1 MAKRRYIGGVILCLA
16 LSTSIAAEP
25 PTTAVIGT
33 PPQAVWSQLNAQQK
47 TILAPLAGEW
57 DKMENIRRKKW
68 LGIAERYPTM
78 KPDEQRR
85 IQDRMREWASL
96 TPEQR
101 AKVRN
106 SYKEFNQLPSEQKQA
121 VKQKWE
127 AYSNLPPDEKQRVRQ
142 SGKSAQLLAPP
153 PEPISPAPSAEE
165 QPISEASSAS
175 PVRPPAGEP
184 GKN

>member
-1 MAKRRYIGGVILCLA
+1 MVKRRLVGGVILCLA
-16 LSTSIAAEP
+16 LATAIAAEP
-25 PTTAVIGT
+25 PTAMVIGT
-33 PPQAVWSQLNAQQK
+33 PPQPGWSLLNAQQK
-47 TILAPLAGEW
+47 AILAPLAGEW

-68 LGIAERYPTM
+68 LGIAERYPAM

-85 IQDRMREWASL
+85 VQDRMREWASL

-101 AKVRN
+101 AKVRD
-106 SYKEFNQLPSEQKQA
+106 SYKEFNQLPSEQKQV

-142 SGKSAQLLAPP
+142 SGKSAQLLAAPA
-153 PEPISPAPSAEE
+153 EPAPPAQEA
-165 QPISEASSAS
+165 PAASEASTAS
-175 PVRPPAGEP
+175 PLPPAVGET

>member
-16 LSTSIAAEP
+16 LSTSIATEP

-68 LGIAERYPTM
+68 LGIAERYPSM

-85 IQDRMREWASL
+85 MQDRMREWASL

-153 PEPISPAPSAEE
+153 LEPIPPALPAEG

-175 PVRPPAGEP
+175 PVPPSAGEP

>member
-68 LGIAERYPTM
+68 LAIAERYPTM

-85 IQDRMREWASL
+85 MQDRMREWASL

-142 SGKSAQLLAPP
+142 SGKSARLLAPTAEPTP
-153 PEPISPAPSAEE
+153 PPAEE
-165 QPISEASSAS
+165 
-175 PVRPPAGEP
+175 R

>member
-1 MAKRRYIGGVILCLA
+1 MVKRRLVGGVILCLA
-16 LSTSIAAEP
+16 LATVIAAEP
-25 PTTAVIGT
+25 PATAVIGT
-33 PPQAVWSQLNAQQK
+33 PPQPGWSLLNAQQK
-47 TILAPLAGEW
+47 AILAPLAGEW

-68 LGIAERYPTM
+68 LGIAERYPAM

-85 IQDRMREWASL
+85 MQERMREWASL

-101 AKVRN
+101 AKIRD
-106 SYKEFNQLPSEQKQA
+106 SYKEFNQLPSEQKQV

-153 PEPISPAPSAEE
+153 HAEPVPPAQETAVV
-165 QPISEASSAS
+165 SEASSAS
-175 PVRPPAGEP
+175 PTPPTAGEP